1 MSPGGGE
8 EEGSR
13 AERKVG
19 TSLQVVKLGVGV
31 QVGRAGWLKQSERE
45 TGDKIKEEG

>member
-8 EEGSR
+8 EEGSQ

-19 TSLQVVKLGVGV
+19 TRLQMVKLGVGV
-31 QVGRAGWLKQSERE
+31 QVG
-45 TGDKIKEEG
+45 